1 MTGKLNWASLPAALA
16 LAACASSP
24 EPRVVSSGTLPGA
37 GAYEIAETG
46 SPAELRGLVAQ
57 HLQAGGLRAAS
68 DADFLVQV
76 GSFARPAAVGLFLP
90 DVNEEQWHRSPARS
104 RRALLQGVTVSVT
117 DRRSGREVYRVTAEQ
132 VGRGSKGADALRPL
146 VAAAFGPAQGS

>member
-16 LAACASSP
+16 LAACAGSP
-24 EPRVVSSGTLPGA
+24 EPRVASTGILPTA

-57 HLQAGGLRAAS
+57 HLQHGGLRAAP

-76 GSFARPAAVGLFLP
+76 GSYARPAAVGLFLP
-90 DVNEEQWHRSPARS
+90 DVSEEQWHRSPARG
-104 RRALLQGVTVSVT
+104 RRTLLQGVIVSVT

-132 VGRGSKGADALRPL
+132 TVRGSKGADGLRPL
-146 VAAAFGPAQGS
+146 LAAAFGPAQGS